1 MWPEVNLSRSF
12 LVPCALVTSDSSV
25 FLKKVSFWNF
35 SGGLLVENLPSSAGD
50 VGSVPNQ
57 GSMIP
62 HATER
67 LGVCTTRKSAHR
79 NKDPTSW

>member
-1 MWPEVNLSRSF
+1 MMWPEVNLSRSF

-25 FLKKVSFWNF
+25 FLKEVSFWNF

-67 LGVCTTRKSAHR
+67 LSVCTTRKSAHR
-79 NKDPTSW
+79 NKDPT